1 MSDQAKLEGSWRV
14 ISLEMNGAAVPVPP
28 TARVVIE
35 AGRFRSLGMGAVYEG
50 AMTLDEAK
58 RTLTIAFS
66 AGPEG
71 GRANHGLYALE
82 GEQLVLCLN
91 VTGGPPP
98 AAFATKPGDG
108 LALET
113 LVREG

>member
-1 MSDQAKLEGSWRV
+1 MSDHEKLDGAWRV
-14 ISLEMNGAAVPVPP
+14 VTLEMNGAPMPVPP

-35 AGRFRSLGMGAVYEG
+35 NGRFQSLGMGAVYEG
-50 AMTLDEAK
+50 ALTVDESK
-58 RTLTIAFS
+58 RALTIAFS

-71 GRANHGLYALE
+71 GRANHGLYAIK
-82 GEQLVLCLN
+82 GDQLTLCLN
-91 VTGGPPP
+91 VQGGPAP